1 MSSPLSNQPAVS
13 IKPGRRLLQQAAA
26 SGPALALTVIL
37 GLLAG
42 LITVGQAWLL
52 SQVVSQVFLQGAS
65 LAQVRVPLLAFL
77 GLALLRAGTVWGSE
91 ATAHAL
97 ADGIKRALRT
107 RLAAHLLAL
116 GPAYRHG
123 ERSGELANTVV
134 EGIEALDAY
143 YRQYL
148 PQVALAALVPVA
160 VLFFVFPRDWVSGL
174 VLLLTAP
181 LIPIFMVLIGSAAE
195 ALTRRQWTSLSRMSA
210 HFLDVLQGLATL
222 KHLGRSRAQIEA
234 IARISD
240 QFRQAT
246 MGVLRVAFLSALV
259 LEMVATLSTAVVA
272 VQVGLRLLYG
282 YLAFEQA
289 FFVLLLAPEFYLPL
303 RLLGSRFHA
312 SVEAISAA
320 ERIGEILDSRP
331 RLGTS
336 PGPEGLAEAPVEGRS
351 VPPLPAAASTSIVFE
366 DVHYAYEQGRRP
378 ALDGVSFRID
388 PGETVALVGGSGSGK
403 TTVAYLLLGFL
414 APDRGRIT
422 LAEWEVHSAGERP
435 SHSAGRFPAGQC
447 LSDLPPAAWRQ
458 QVAWVPE
465 EPYLFH
471 GTVAQNLRLARPGAT
486 MDEVVW
492 AARQAHAHAFVEA
505 LPQGYDTL
513 VGERGARLSGGQVQ
527 RLALARAFLKDA
539 PWLVLDEATAN
550 LDPEVEALVQEALGR
565 LLRGKTALL
574 IAHRLTTVYRADRIL
589 VLDAGRLVEEGQ
601 HADLLRRDGVYRRL
615 VGAYAAGGVP

>member
-1 MSSPLSNQPAVS
+1 MSSPLPNQPAVP

-65 LAQVRVPLLAFL
+65 LVQVRVPLLAFL
-77 GLALLRAGTVWGSE
+77 GLALLRGGIIWGSE

-97 ADGIKRALRT
+97 ANGIKRVLRT

-143 YRQYL
+143 YRQDL

-181 LIPIFMVLIGSAAE
+181 LIPIFMVLVGSAAE

-240 QFRQAT
+240 QFRRAT
-246 MGVLRVAFLSALV
+246 MGVLRVAFLSALI

-282 YLAFEQA
+282 YLTFEQA

-312 SVEAISAA
+312 SVEATSAA

-336 PGPEGLAEAPVEGRS
+336 PGAEGLAEAPIEERS
-351 VPPLPAAASTSIVFE
+351 VPPPPAAASTSIVLE
-366 DVHYAYEQGRRP
+366 DVHYAYEQGRGP

-388 PGETVALVGGSGSGK
+388 PGETVALVGPSGSGK

-414 APDRGRIT
+414 APDRGRIA
-422 LAEWEVHSAGERP
+422 LAEWEGHSA
-435 SHSAGRFPAGQC
+435 AGQS
-447 LSDLPPAAWRQ
+447 LSELPPAVWRQ
-458 QVAWVPE
+458 QVAWVPQ

-471 GTVAQNLRLARPGAT
+471 GTVAQNLRLARPSAT

-574 IAHRLTTVYRADRIL
+574 IAHRLPTVYRADRIL

-615 VGAYAAGGVP
+615 VGAYATRGIP

>member
-1 MSSPLSNQPAVS
+1 VS
-13 IKPGRRLLQQAAA
+13 VRPSQRLLRQAAA
-26 SGPALALTVIL
+26 SRSALALTVNL

-52 SQVVSQVFLQGAS
+52 SQVVSRVFLQGQDLAGVAS
-65 LAQVRVPLLAFL
+65 PLLAFL
-77 GLALLRAGTVWGSE
+77 LLALLRAGLVWGSE
-91 ATAHAL
+91 AAAHIL
-97 ADGIKRALRT
+97 ADRIKRALRT
-107 RLAAHLLAL
+107 RLAARLLAL
-116 GPAYRHG
+116 GPGYRQD
-123 ERSGELANTVV
+123 ERSGELANTTV

-148 PQVALAALVPVA
+148 PQVALAALVPLT
-160 VLFFVFPRDWVSGL
+160 VLIFVTPRDWVSGL
-174 VLLLTAP
+174 ILLLTAP
-181 LIPIFMVLIGSAAE
+181 LIPIFMVLIGKAAE

-222 KHLGRSRAQIEA
+222 KHLGRSREQVEA
-234 IARISD
+234 IARISE

-246 MGVLRVAFLSALV
+246 MDVLRIAFLSALV

-282 YLAFEQA
+282 LLPFEQA
-289 FFVLLLAPEFYLPL
+289 LFVLLLAPEFYLPL

-312 SVEAISAA
+312 SVEAVSAA
-320 ERIGEILDSRP
+320 ERIGEILDRQPRP
-331 RLGTS
+331 GT
-336 PGPEGLAEAPVEGRS
+336 GVGAEAQSRTS
-351 VPPLPAAASTSIVFE
+351 VPSSPPVPLPPAASTSLVFE
-366 DVHYAYEQGRRP
+366 GVDYSYEQGRRP
-378 ALDGVSFRID
+378 ALEGVSFRVD

-414 APDRGRIT
+414 APDRGRI
-422 LAEWEVHSAGERP
+422 LLQSAGD
-435 SHSAGRFPAGQC
+435 SQAVQS
-447 LSDLPPAAWRQ
+447 LVDLPLAAWRQ
-458 QVAWVPE
+458 QVAWVPQ

-492 AARQAHAHAFVEA
+492 AARQAHAHSFVEA
-505 LPQGYDTL
+505 LPQGYSTL

-539 PWLVLDEATAN
+539 PWLLLDEATAN
-550 LDPEVEALVQEALGR
+550 LDPEVEALVHGALGR
-565 LLRGKTALL
+565 LLRGRTALL

-589 VLDAGRLVEEGQ
+589 VLDGGRLVEEGT
-601 HADLLRRDGVYRRL
+601 HTELLHRGGVYRRL
-615 VGAYAAGGVP
+615 VSAYAAGGVP

>member
-1 MSSPLSNQPAVS
+1 VSSPLANQAAVS
-13 IKPGRRLLQQAAA
+13 VKPGRRLLQQAAA
-26 SGPALALTVIL
+26 VRPALALTVAL
-37 GLLAG
+37 GLLGG

-52 SQVVSQVFLQGAS
+52 SQVVSRVFLQGGS
-65 LAQVRVPLLAFL
+65 LAMVRAPLLAFL
-77 GLALLRAGTVWGSE
+77 GLALLRAGLVWGTE

-97 ADGIKRALRT
+97 ANGIKRDLRA

-123 ERSGELANTVV
+123 ERSGELVNTAV

-148 PQVALAALVPVA
+148 PQVALAALVPLA

-195 ALTRRQWTSLSRMSA
+195 ALTRRQWQSLSRMSA

-222 KHLGRSRAQIEA
+222 KHLGRSRAQVEA
-234 IARISD
+234 IARISE

-312 SVEAISAA
+312 SVEAVSAV

-331 RLGTS
+331 RLWTVA
-336 PGPEGLAEAPVEGRS
+336 GPERHAATT
-351 VPPLPAAASTSIVFE
+351 LPAAASTSIVFE
-366 DVHYAYEQGRRP
+366 DVHYAYEQGRRL
-378 ALDGVSFRID
+378 ALDGVSFCLD
-388 PGETVALVGGSGSGK
+388 PGQTVALVGGSGSGK

-414 APDRGRIT
+414 VPDRGRIT
-422 LAEWEVHSAGERP
+422 LARRSLGSGGEWP
-435 SHSAGRFPAGQC
+435 SDAPTSQS
-447 LSDLPPAAWRQ
+447 LSDLSPAAWRQ
-458 QVAWVPE
+458 QVAWVPQA
-465 EPYLFH
+465 PYLFH

-492 AARQAHAHAFVEA
+492 AARQAHAHDFVEA

-513 VGERGARLSGGQVQ
+513 VGERGARLSGGQIQ

-539 PWLVLDEATAN
+539 PWLILDEATAN

-565 LLRGKTALL
+565 LLGGKTALL
-574 IAHRLTTVYRADRIL
+574 IAHRLITVYRADRIL
-589 VLDAGRLVEEGQ
+589 VLDAGRLVEEGK
-601 HADLLRRDGVYRRL
+601 HAELLRRDGVYRRL

>member
-1 MSSPLSNQPAVS
+1 V
-13 IKPGRRLLQQAAA
+13 R
-26 SGPALALTVIL
+26 PALALTVAL
-37 GLLAG
+37 GLLGG

-52 SQVVSQVFLQGAS
+52 SQVVSRVFLQGGS
-65 LAQVRVPLLAFL
+65 LAMVRAPLLAFL
-77 GLALLRAGTVWGSE
+77 GLALLRAGLVWGTE

-97 ADGIKRALRT
+97 ANGIKRDLRA

-123 ERSGELANTVV
+123 ERSGELVNTAV

-148 PQVALAALVPVA
+148 PQVALAALVPLA

-195 ALTRRQWTSLSRMSA
+195 ALTRRQWQSLSRMSA

-222 KHLGRSRAQIEA
+222 KHLGRSRAQVEA
-234 IARISD
+234 IARISE

-312 SVEAISAA
+312 SVEAVSAV

-331 RLGTS
+331 RLWTVA
-336 PGPEGLAEAPVEGRS
+336 GPERHAATT
-351 VPPLPAAASTSIVFE
+351 LPAAASTSIVFE
-366 DVHYAYEQGRRP
+366 DVHYAYEQGRRL
-378 ALDGVSFRID
+378 ALDGVSFCLD
-388 PGETVALVGGSGSGK
+388 PGQTVALVGGSGSGK

-414 APDRGRIT
+414 VPDRGRIT
-422 LAEWEVHSAGERP
+422 LARRSLGSGGEWP
-435 SHSAGRFPAGQC
+435 SDAPTSQS
-447 LSDLPPAAWRQ
+447 LSDLSPAAWRQ
-458 QVAWVPE
+458 QVAWVPQA
-465 EPYLFH
+465 PYLFH

-492 AARQAHAHAFVEA
+492 AARQAHAHDFVEA

-513 VGERGARLSGGQVQ
+513 VGERGARLSGGQIQ

-539 PWLVLDEATAN
+539 PWLILDEATAN

-565 LLRGKTALL
+565 LLGGKTALL
-574 IAHRLTTVYRADRIL
+574 IAHRLITVYRADRIL
-589 VLDAGRLVEEGQ
+589 VLDAGRLVEEGK
-601 HADLLRRDGVYRRL
+601 HAELLRRDGVYRRL